1 MPLTFEFPYH
11 QWIVRAFLKVAPVA
25 LAGSNAALVDVELL
39 EHELNVVGGVS
50 QLLTLI
56 VQVRVRVEDFIQ
68 DTVAPSLSP
77 TPRPTRIPTL
87 TPTRD
92 PTRAP
97 TAPTRSPTHAPTAPT
112 RSPTHAPTAPTRS
125 PTHAPTAPTRSPTR
139 APTAPTRSP
148 TRSPTNFGRRLATT
162 KSTND
167 LVYDRMVDSYDAQK
181 DELVENMN
189 EEEEPQAEY
198 SNGGYE
204 VSDYYVQDT
213 MFEPTAKPTA
223 RPSTCM

>member
-39 EHELNVVGGVS
+39 DHELNVVGGVS

-125 PTHAPTAPTRSPTR
+125 PT
-139 APTAPTRSP
+139 
-148 TRSPTNFGRRLATT
+148 RSPTNFGRRLATT

-167 LVYDRMVDSYDAQK
+167 LVYNRMVDSYDAQK

>member
-39 EHELNVVGGVS
+39 EHELSVVGGVS

-125 PTHAPTAPTRSPTR
+125 PT
-139 APTAPTRSP
+139 
-148 TRSPTNFGRRLATT
+148 RSPTNFGRRLATT

-167 LVYDRMVDSYDAQK
+167 LVYNRMVGSYDAQK

-189 EEEEPQAEY
+189 EEEEPQAQY
-198 SNGGYE
+198 SNGGYK
-204 VSDYYVQDT
+204 VSGYHVQDT

>member
-39 EHELNVVGGVS
+39 DHELNVVGGVS

-112 RSPTHAPTAPTRS
+112 RSPT
-125 PTHAPTAPTRSPTR
+125 R

-167 LVYDRMVDSYDAQK
+167 LVYNRMVDSYDAQK